1 MQILIP
7 ILLFALLAL
16 LAGVLLSVFSLV
28 FAVEQDERIPQVRE
42 ALPGANCGA
51 CGYAGCDAYAEA
63 VVKNGAPLTA
73 CIPGGAAAAK
83 GIGAVMGVEVGEV
96 AVLKAAV
103 RCNGVCGAVTDK
115 YDYRGALSCAASNML
130 YNGKK
135 TCTAGCLG
143 LGDCVAVCRF
153 DALHIE
159 NGVAVVDRQK
169 CTGCGACAKACPNH
183 LIEAFDASR
192 PVEVICSSH
201 FNAKETIKMCKN
213 GCIGC
218 RKCERGCE
226 AGAIKVVDNHA
237 VIDHSLCTGCGKC
250 VTLCPRGCIVRLD
263 GSTAAH

>member
-1 MQILIP
+1 M
-7 ILLFALLAL
+7 
-16 LAGVLLSVFSLV
+16 
-28 FAVEQDERIPQVRE
+28 
-42 ALPGANCGA
+42 
-51 CGYAGCDAYAEA
+51 
-63 VVKNGAPLTA
+63 
-73 CIPGGAAAAK
+73 
-83 GIGAVMGVEVGEV
+83 
-96 AVLKAAV
+96 
-103 RCNGVCGAVTDK
+103 
-115 YDYRGALSCAASNML
+115 
-130 YNGKK
+130 
-135 TCTAGCLG
+135 
-143 LGDCVAVCRF
+143 AVCKF